1 MNYYDN
7 DNTTA
12 ILQKYIHANQSSSSL
27 FFFFSSKFHPDS
39 QRDFD
44 NPKASVSIIL
54 LLLFLW
60 MIA

>member
-27 FFFFSSKFHPDS
+27 FFFFFSSKFHPDS

-54 LLLFLW
+54 LLLFL
-60 MIA
+60 